1 MQASPNA
8 KFGAV
13 EQRIQTLTSILQNME
28 RRCSPTSNQG
38 EIPVFLRHLTT
49 LLTCSDK
56 RDADAK
62 KCIAVTGSL
71 TAEALRTLVVT
82 QNPFGSSIVSEL
94 GVERIMMS
102 NVPFDEEVKK

>member
-13 EQRIQTLTSILQNME
+13 ERRIQTLTSILQNME

-38 EIPVFLRHLTT
+38 EIPAFLGHMAT
-49 LLTCSDK
+49 LLTCRDE

-62 KCIAVTGSL
+62 KCISVTGSL
-71 TAEALRTLVVT
+71 TAEELRTLVVT

-102 NVPFDEEVKK
+102 NGTFDEVVKK